1 MPREPPSSLA
11 ATQPA
16 AGIERN
22 AGGCEEPH
30 SGDPELWNID
40 GTEVD
45 LNAKYKVGG
54 QMWYLQSRATDAIK
68 GGKPIAGTPFNDKA
82 RAAGRLFSDADGD
95 STDESPTATPLSGAA
110 KDKKGKA
117 DAGRRSEK
125 ATEYSGEKARR
136 GSTFDNMLVQMLVER
151 KVEAHEDTLE
161 WACTRLKTL
170 ARLTP
175 RRLVQHVVEQ
185 VRHNSMAGGTDSTG
199 RAEVVPLTS
208 YVNRTQCAGLFID
221 YTSLSKIPDETFRR
235 EGFKSMELLVE
246 RLNMY
251 LGKIVDRLTTCGG
264 DVIKFAGDAAL
275 VLFYATPE
283 SNLAYQVLKATQL
296 SLECIA
302 DLEAC
307 EAVVEG
313 VTLTAHAGIGVGRA
327 TGFLV
332 GGVFNRSEYAVIGEP
347 VFQIAS
353 AEPAAGNGETVI
365 SSEGWEL
372 IKDHAV
378 GEETSNKCWLVTGI
392 KADSKLTEKDLDV
405 HDELEDSIAHL
416 DQQQVNLV
424 SNSIKQVVPGGV
436 RNMLHCFTPT
446 SIPTMS
452 EFRRVTILSVR
463 LVGLWAGFWGDAE
476 LQKLRTMV
484 KLIQETVYVY
494 DGIFL
499 RFSVD
504 DRGAVAL
511 GGYGLPPS
519 HLNDPER
526 AARAGLDLCAQ
537 FQSRF
542 EEFDGVTASCGIA
555 TGYAWLGL
563 VGGKHRCDY
572 TPHAPWIDLAAR
584 LMCASDSSV
593 LVDEATR
600 DMCGRTTKKLCFVE
614 QDASI
619 LTKADK
625 VLPGLV
631 RSLSANELSASTA
644 PFFLVL
650 RDNPSISSP
659 RTDSVVAATP
669 KTRKRLEMK
678 LKESTVDADNDTQE
692 WAATR
697 LEVLSRLAPYR
708 LLRFVLEQQKEQA
721 SRAAKSSKSP
731 EAKADF
737 NQLNNATLWVAN
749 ICDDALITE
758 GVAGIESKLADIFS
772 QFGEVDTVTVRE
784 KFNDQTSKRAHNQS
798 WALVTFNVDGGL
810 SRGLDLQGAIDA
822 SLVLAGMEL
831 IVKMSKAQAVLRSNP
846 AHVGSLQSILTAQ
859 SFKSHSL
866 SSEIDQQNFFDRC
879 TCAAMF
885 IDISGFSKITEI
897 LFKKQGLDGIEV
909 LADTLNTYL
918 GKIVDRLT
926 TCGGDVIKFA
936 GDAALVLFA
945 VTPETDLAYQAL
957 KATQLS
963 LECIA
968 DLEAGEAVVEGVA
981 LTAHTGIGVGE
992 VTGFLVGGVF
1002 NRSEYAVIGE
1012 PVFQIASAEP
1022 AAGNGETV
1030 ISSEGWELIKDHAEG
1045 NPAKDN
1051 NWLVTGIKADSKL
1064 TDEALG
1070 TDGGVH
1076 AEILALSKEEANLVA
1091 SEIKQVVPGGVR
1103 NVLSEF
1109 TPTSI
1114 PRMSEFRLVTM
1125 LFARIQGLD
1134 YSHGDVELKKIQTI
1148 IRLIQETIYKHDG
1161 IFLRFSVDDKG
1172 AVVMGVYGLPPSHE
1186 NDPERGVMASLDFS
1200 RQIHAREE
1208 EFGVTISVG
1217 LTTGYC
1223 WLGLVGGTSRC
1234 EYTTHAPMI
1243 NLAARLMCATENDI
1257 LVDHATKEAC
1267 MRTNLRAKFEGRP
1280 AIKAKGFDDPVKVY
1294 IPRLIATPRVAMK
1307 HWRKS
1312 AGVGPKRNDKG
1323 KA

>member
-1 MPREPPSSLA
+1 MGCAPSTAAANGGGSGVPREPPSSLA
-11 ATQPA
+11 STQPA
-16 AGIERN
+16 ASIERN

-68 GGKPIAGTPFNDKA
+68 GGKPIAGTPFNGKA

-110 KDKKGKA
+110 KDKGKA

-136 GSTFDNMLVQMLVER
+136 GSMFDNMLVQMLVER

-199 RAEVVPLTS
+199 RAEVVSLNS

-235 EGFKSMELLVE
+235 EGFQSMELLVE
-246 RLNMY
+246 RLNTY

-302 DLEAC
+302 DLEAG

-313 VTLTAHAGIGVGRA
+313 VALTAHTGIGVGRA

-372 IKDHAV
+372 IKDHA
-378 GEETSNKCWLVTGI
+378 
-392 KADSKLTEKDLDV
+392 
-405 HDELEDSIAHL
+405 
-416 DQQQVNLV
+416 
-424 SNSIKQVVPGGV
+424 
-436 RNMLHCFTPT
+436 
-446 SIPTMS
+446 
-452 EFRRVTILSVR
+452 
-463 LVGLWAGFWGDAE
+463 
-476 LQKLRTMV
+476 
-484 KLIQETVYVY
+484 
-494 DGIFL
+494 
-499 RFSVD
+499 
-504 DRGAVAL
+504 
-511 GGYGLPPS
+511 
-519 HLNDPER
+519 
-526 AARAGLDLCAQ
+526 
-537 FQSRF
+537 
-542 EEFDGVTASCGIA
+542 
-555 TGYAWLGL
+555 
-563 VGGKHRCDY
+563 
-572 TPHAPWIDLAAR
+572 
-584 LMCASDSSV
+584 
-593 LVDEATR
+593 
-600 DMCGRTTKKLCFVE
+600 
-614 QDASI
+614 
-619 LTKADK
+619 
-625 VLPGLV
+625 
-631 RSLSANELSASTA
+631 
-644 PFFLVL
+644 
-650 RDNPSISSP
+650 
-659 RTDSVVAATP
+659 
-669 KTRKRLEMK
+669 
-678 LKESTVDADNDTQE
+678 
-692 WAATR
+692 
-697 LEVLSRLAPYR
+697 
-708 LLRFVLEQQKEQA
+708 
-721 SRAAKSSKSP
+721 
-731 EAKADF
+731 
-737 NQLNNATLWVAN
+737 
-749 ICDDALITE
+749 
-758 GVAGIESKLADIFS
+758 
-772 QFGEVDTVTVRE
+772 
-784 KFNDQTSKRAHNQS
+784 
-798 WALVTFNVDGGL
+798 
-810 SRGLDLQGAIDA
+810 
-822 SLVLAGMEL
+822 
-831 IVKMSKAQAVLRSNP
+831 
-846 AHVGSLQSILTAQ
+846 
-859 SFKSHSL
+859 
-866 SSEIDQQNFFDRC
+866 
-879 TCAAMF
+879 
-885 IDISGFSKITEI
+885 
-897 LFKKQGLDGIEV
+897 
-909 LADTLNTYL
+909 
-918 GKIVDRLT
+918 
-926 TCGGDVIKFA
+926 
-936 GDAALVLFA
+936 
-945 VTPETDLAYQAL
+945 
-957 KATQLS
+957 
-963 LECIA
+963 
-968 DLEAGEAVVEGVA
+968 
-981 LTAHTGIGVGE
+981 
-992 VTGFLVGGVF
+992 
-1002 NRSEYAVIGE
+1002 
-1012 PVFQIASAEP
+1012 
-1022 AAGNGETV
+1022 
-1030 ISSEGWELIKDHAEG
+1030 EG
-1045 NPAKDN
+1045 NPTKDN

-1076 AEILALSKEEANLVA
+1076 AEIIALSKEEANLVA

-1148 IRLIQETIYKHDG
+1148 IRLIHETIYTHDG

-1243 NLAARLMCATENDI
+1243 NLAARLMCATENDV

-1294 IPRLIATPRVAMK
+1294 VPRLIATPRVAVK